1 MTLRLAVLN
10 PNTNAATTAH
20 MVGIV
25 RALVP
30 SGVSVEGHSMPLGP
44 AILTDETSLTAAARQ
59 IETVGRTLASDGVAA
74 ILIAGFGDPGLAAL
88 RSALSIP
95 ITGIA
100 EAGMAEAA
108 ARGQF
113 SIITT
118 TPDLRRS
125 ILSLVETYGHKASL
139 ASLRITPGIAEQV
152 MADPDG
158 LQRALIAIARDCA
171 ADGAASVL
179 IGGGPLARAARAV
192 SNGIDLP
199 VIEPVAA
206 GARLALCR
214 LGMPT
219 CLAQDDTV
227 PPKKMTRPANDG

>member
-1 MTLRLAVLN
+1 MNLRLAVLN

-30 SGVSVEGHSMPLGP
+30 SGVCVEGHSMSLGP
-44 AILTDETSLTAAARQ
+44 AIVTDEAALAAAARQ

-74 ILIAGFGDPGLAAL
+74 ILIAGFGDPGLRNLRHAL
-88 RSALSIP
+88 TIP

-108 ARGQF
+108 RRGRF

-118 TPDLRRS
+118 TPDLQRS
-125 ILSLVETYGHKASL
+125 ILSLVDAYGHKAAL

-158 LQRALIAIARDCA
+158 LQRALVAIARDCA
-171 ADGAASVL
+171 ADGAGSVL
-179 IGGGPLARAARAV
+179 IGGGPLAHAARAV
-192 SNGIDLP
+192 SDAIDLP

-206 GARLALCR
+206 GARLVLQR
-214 LGMPT
+214 LGLSGIQPHST
-219 CLAQDDTV
+219 SSSPQKRTL
-227 PPKKMTRPANDG
+227 P

>member
-10 PNTNAATTAH
+10 PNTNTATTAH

-25 RALVP
+25 RALMP
-30 SGVSVEGHSMPLGP
+30 NGVVVEGHSMALGP
-44 AILTDETSLTAAARQ
+44 AIVTDETALAAAARQ
-59 IETVGRTLASDGVAA
+59 IETHGRTLASDGVAA
-74 ILIAGFGDPGLAAL
+74 ILIAGFGDPGLATL
-88 RSALSIP
+88 RATLRIP
-95 ITGIA
+95 VTGIA

-108 ARGQF
+108 ARGRF

-118 TPDLRRS
+118 TPDLQRS
-125 ILSLVETYGHKASL
+125 ILSLVDAYGHRAAL

-152 MADPDG
+152 MANPTG
-158 LQRALIAIARDCA
+158 LQRALVAIARQCT

-192 SNGIDLP
+192 SDAIDLP

-206 GARLALCR
+206 GARLVLQR
-214 LGMPT
+214 LGLT
-219 CLAQDDTV
+219 GIQSHSRSS
-227 PPKKMTRPANDG
+227 PPQKKNLP